1 MPGANKISIMQKYES
16 RELKDKRIEAEAHL
30 IGFYL
35 VEEKKTDEIVR
46 EVRGGSIT
54 ALGESRAMI

>member
-1 MPGANKISIMQKYES
+1 M
-16 RELKDKRIEAEAHL
+16 KDKRIEAEAHL

-54 ALGESRAMI
+54 ALGESRAMIEKGFLEAEEVSC